1 MIGDADE
8 TYQTEID
15 AARAITENPDASEKA
30 QRSALARIKRLRGRR
45 PDRGVSAFDFDAVPV
60 HALRM
65 YYSPTTFRVDADSDN
80 TLARYY
86 GDPFTYTQT
95 DLPAHVALMN
105 RPHYL
110 VKVNLHLAP
119 ENGSDQG
126 TPFHMMRRSRY
137 RTANGRE
144 ALPFES
150 DDALILFDDMTGRPV
165 FRATIVSITLSD
177 TQDDPASGGVV
188 LALTPMEE

>member
-1 MIGDADE
+1 
-8 TYQTEID
+8 
-15 AARAITENPDASEKA
+15 
-30 QRSALARIKRLRGRR
+30 
-45 PDRGVSAFDFDAVPV
+45 
-60 HALRM
+60 M
-65 YYSPTTFRVDADSDN
+65 YYSPTKFRADADGDN
-80 TLARYY
+80 ALARYY
-86 GDPFTYTQT
+86 GDPFAYTQT

-110 VKVNLHLAP
+110 VKVNRQLAP
-119 ENGSDQG
+119 ASVSGQN

-137 RTANGRE
+137 RMANGRE

-165 FRATIVSITLSD
+165 FRATVVSITMSD

-188 LALTPMEE
+188 LALTPIEE